1 MNSRKHIT
9 SKQKAGKRWLCF
21 FGSITASK
29 KKRYNLINSVK
40 NITSKHKTGNYWQLL
55 VVKVI
60 KLNQI
65 NKAHN
70 IQAQAWQERMLFFLG
85 NYCQF

>member
-65 NKAHN
+65 NEAYN
-70 IQAQAWQERMLFFLG
+70 IHTLG
-85 NYCQF
+85 RQGKKIIV